1 MSINQKCMAK
11 IAINKSLLKEY
22 GSDRTVY
29 MQDGDQFQIQLFN
42 PETCTVGA
50 NVVIEGE
57 SIGGLI
63 VLRPGERVWLERYVG
78 NQRKF
83 KFGTYE
89 IDGSDKDAV
98 NAIRDNGT
106 VKVEFFRE
114 WKDFSFG
121 RAFIQSFDGG
131 KGFDYYHGTGGNSS
145 GIYLRTSSSGDCNPS
160 DVTLDAGIC
169 QSFTSCYCD
178 TAQTAELSARCNS
191 ASAGIQAMET
201 GKVGKG
207 DWSSQQM
214 NQVDANFFS
223 VPFHTETMRIL
234 PKSRKPVGSKD
245 LAKLYCPY
253 CGRKVKT
260 KFRFCPF
267 CGKEIE

>member
-1 MSINQKCMAK
+1 MAK
-11 IAINKSLLKEY
+11 IAINKGLLKEY
-22 GSDRTVY
+22 GTDRTVY

-78 NQRKF
+78 TSRKF
-83 KFGTYE
+83 KFSTYE

-98 NAIRDNGT
+98 NAIRENGT
-106 VKVEFFRE
+106 VKVEFFKE
-114 WKDFSFG
+114 WKDYSH
-121 RAFIQSFDGG
+121 RPAFIKSFDGG
-131 KGFDYYHGTGGNSS
+131 KGFDFYHGTGGNGSA
-145 GIYLRTSSSGDCNPS
+145 IYLKNDSGNYNPS
-160 DVTLDAGIC
+160 DVTTFDAKIC
-169 QSFTSCYCD
+169 QSFTSCCCD
-178 TAQTAELSARCNS
+178 AAETAETAENTAYYNS
-191 ASAGIQAMET
+191 ALSGIQAMET

-234 PKSRKPVGSKD
+234 PRSRKPVGSRD
-245 LAKLYCPY
+245 LAKMYCPY